1 MVDEPMP
8 LSHDDEIR
16 LGQMAATLRGSRS
29 SATNPRSPRR
39 RSQPRRLSR
48 TRLEVEKSKSQKVE
62 KSKGPSPARGSVG
75 IRFRDSGSGSGR
87 DSVRDGYRDGGRHR
101 PCGAGRTRGMT
112 PFLPLRW
119 CRGGSRR
126 PACGLMGDAAVTAN
140 PQAGRLWP
148 PSLAP
153 ARARC
158 RYRCRIPAVGNDN
171 DNGLGL
177 GTIRHRGLTR
187 SSNRW

>member
-1 MVDEPMP
+1 MP
-8 LSHDDEIR
+8 SVVNASDRCRCLTMTR
-16 LGQMAATLRGSRS
+16 FGSVRWRPPCGSWS

-101 PCGAGRTRGMT
+101 HGAGRTRGMT

-148 PSLAP
+148 PSLASP
-153 ARARC
+153 S
-158 RYRCRIPAVGNDN
+158 PLPLPLSN
-171 DNGLGL
+171 
-177 GTIRHRGLTR
+177 THRR
-187 SSNRW
+187 